1 MSTTSWTLLT
11 VALVMLAVAGWC
23 EANHFRKRAKL
34 WHEEFSSA
42 LRLIEYQGWI
52 LGTNKTDILRNEA
65 RHESQSKLLEEDCRM
80 LVWEVAQLT
89 NQITFAENALRYKE
103 REMEKYKRRDILL
116 QARTDNKSNQPD
128 ELEVR
133 MSFRMG
139 LPTAHI
145 DPNNLKELIKIA
157 RERRIRTCILQQ
169 MLGISNWDRY
179 LAREKAI
186 QGGLR

>member
-1 MSTTSWTLLT
+1 MNETIQVTYGVAVLVGVAFCILATLHITNAMHISRLDSLINEYDSCLKR
-11 VALVMLAVAGWC
+11 VEEDRHMLA
-23 EANHFRKRAKL
+23 
-34 WHEEFSSA
+34 
-42 LRLIEYQGWI
+42 
-52 LGTNKTDILRNEA
+52 
-65 RHESQSKLLEEDCRM
+65 
-80 LVWEVAQLT
+80 WEVRELT
-89 NQITFAENALRYKE
+89 KQITFAENALRYKE

-157 RERRIRTCILQQ
+157 RERRIRTCMLQQ